1 MLLARE
7 EMLREEGIQKQKQE
21 MYQAFSVMMKN
32 GIPLEQILK
41 AIGDPDDFKQW
52 LSEHKVL

>member
-7 EMLREEGIQKQKQE
+7 EMLREEGVQKQKQE

-41 AIGDPDDFKQW
+41 AIGDPDDFQKW
-52 LSEHKVL
+52 LETQK